1 VTVHVHLCT
10 TIGVPPDDAWAAME
24 DIGTHT
30 EWMADAV
37 AISFRTEQ
45 RAGVGTE
52 FECLTRIGPFTTT
65 DVMTVTEWRPGVAM
79 GIEHRG
85 VVTGTGR
92 FTLQPVPGGLTEL
105 CWDEQLRY
113 PWWMGGV
120 AGERLSR
127 PVFERLWLGNLHRL
141 RARAE
146 AASLPANLRQ

>member
-1 VTVHVHLCT
+1 MTVHVRLCT
-10 TIGVPPDDAWAAME
+10 TIGVPPDEVWAAMA
-24 DIGTHT
+24 DIATHT

-37 AISFRTEQ
+37 AITFRTEQ
-45 RAGVGTE
+45 HAGVGTE
-52 FECLTRIGPFTTT
+52 FECLTKIGPFTTT

-92 FTLQPVPGGLTEL
+92 FALEPQPGGLTEL

-113 PWWMGGV
+113 PWWMGSV
-120 AGERLSR
+120 VGERASR
-127 PVFERLWLGNLHRL
+127 PVFEHVWRGNLDRL

-146 AASLPANLRQ
+146 RLG